1 MKLPWMQFFAT
12 DWLNDPLVSMCEP
25 ATRGILIDWICNM
38 HLLNRCG
45 QITGTRDQLAR
56 PGRCTAAQVESAL
69 QDLIKT
75 KAADVTVR
83 NGAVTVVS
91 RRMKREEKARKQ
103 TLIRVQRH
111 RTNGDVT
118 PYARARASDLSL
130 KSESKS
136 ESKLKSSFVGLKADA
151 TKRQSDKAL
160 SRLDESQKIIAVRFE
175 ETLGKQWV
183 NDSGKWVNRIKADL
197 GKAER
202 VIAEVESAVKESR
215 IKTTPAQYAE
225 QIWKEFQ

>member
-1 MKLPWMQFFAT
+1 MPKLPWMPFFAT

-56 PGRCTAAQVESAL
+56 PGRCTTAQVGLAL

-75 KAADVTVR
+75 KAADVTER
-83 NGAVTVVS
+83 NGVVTVIN
-91 RRMKREEKARKQ
+91 RRMKREAKAREQGRK
-103 TLIRVQRH
+103 RVERH
-111 RTNGDVT
+111 RHNGDVT
-118 PYARARASDLSL
+118 PYARARASDLRL
-130 KSESKS
+130 KSESES
-136 ESKLKSSFVGLKADA
+136 EVKPTKLKSDKGAE
-151 TKRQSDKAL
+151 KAL
-160 SRLDESQKIIAVRFE
+160 AKLTLDQREVADLL
-175 ETLGKQWV
+175 ETLLGDQWV

-202 VIAEVESAVKESR
+202 VAAEVRNAAAEGR

-225 QIWKEFQ
+225 QIWKEFR